1 MLFENIDLPET
12 VKMYMT
18 EICSNDELK
27 EAFRDFDVEV
37 FDEERVREFEE
48 DRFWLDIFMDHGE
61 CSYSK
66 IKPFALEA
74 TGAVWAMI
82 DDRLVGYIGT
92 EGECGIV
99 ARNIHEFMNIVSV
112 WGGYLNGYWY
122 EDVLASEEAFYS
134 TMNDPERLSG
144 YMPELERH
152 RSALQSFI
160 ERHGFTGEIYEMA
173 LRGVTV
179 TPFLVFKATTDEY
192 EDSDSILCGSDR
204 YGSVGQ
210 EVLERLIQ
218 RVALS

>member
-61 CSYSK
+61 CSYGK

-74 TGAVWAMI
+74 TGAVWAVI
-82 DDRLVGYIGT
+82 DDRLIGYIGT

-112 WGGYLNGYWY
+112 WGGFLNDYWY

-192 EDSDSILCGSDR
+192 GDSDSLLHGSDR
-204 YGSVGQ
+204 YGSKGQ

-218 RVALS
+218 RVTPS